1 MSYYP
6 PVNHSRVAMYLQLTK
21 KLTLPEKPLRRYPGI
36 LIGRL
41 GVNQIFV
48 EKGIGSEVIDFFKG

>member
-1 MSYYP
+1 MTYCP

-36 LIGRL
+36 LIG
-41 GVNQIFV
+41 NQIFV

>member
-48 EKGIGSEVIDFFKG
+48 EKV